1 MKALKLL
8 AAILVLLMTS
18 GCVAS
23 RGIVKDDQNKV
34 MDVYMKALSSGRI
47 DAASYIKENLK
58 IDKAFGYTK
67 PYLPVVIPADV
78 RMVWVPTHKLKNSPE
93 VLVIQPI
100 PCLIKILQ
108 PLMMMAALI
117 TKLMLAASLSLTPY
131 VCGLL
136 KLPNVNAP
144 NNH

>member
-18 GCVAS
+18 GCAAS
-23 RGIVKDDQNKV
+23 KGIVKDDQNKV

-58 IDKAFGYTK
+58 IDKAFGYIK

-78 RMVWVPTHKLKNSPE
+78 RMVWVPAHKSKNSPE
-93 VLVIQPI
+93 VLVSGHWVYIMVKESTWFIDEQMKSDAKI
-100 PCLIKILQ
+100 PLIF
-108 PLMMMAALI
+108 
-117 TKLMLAASLSLTPY
+117 PY
-131 VCGLL
+131 
-136 KLPNVNAP
+136 KDIDKK
-144 NNH
+144 

>member
-93 VLVIQPI
+93 VLVNGHWVYIMVKESTWFIDEQANDNAKI
-100 PCLIKILQ
+100 PLIF
-108 PLMMMAALI
+108 
-117 TKLMLAASLSLTPY
+117 PY
-131 VCGLL
+131 
-136 KLPNVNAP
+136 KDIDKK
-144 NNH
+144 